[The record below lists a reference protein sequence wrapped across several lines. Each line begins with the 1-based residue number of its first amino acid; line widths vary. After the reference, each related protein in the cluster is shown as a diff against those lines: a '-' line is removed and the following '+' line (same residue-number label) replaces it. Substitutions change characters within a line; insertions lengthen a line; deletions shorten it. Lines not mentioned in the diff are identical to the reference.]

1 MLNTVIAII
10 LLPLAVL
17 AILVIAFM
25 IGAACF
31 IGKAFTYGGRGLKA
45 FAEGMEAKAR
55 IHRQEAKRKED
66 ETYVEYDIT
75 DAR

>member
-10 LLPLAVL
+10 LLPLAAL

-31 IGKAFTYGGRGLKA
+31 VGKAFTYGGRGLKA
-45 FAEGMEAKAR
+45 FAEDMEAKAR
-55 IHRQEAKRKED
+55 INKQEAKRKED
-66 ETYVEYDIT
+66 ETYVKYDIT
-75 DAR
+75 DVK